1 MKSQRK
7 LAVGIDQL
15 SADLYETPEN
25 MAQQKT
31 MASPWVAQDAQEK
44 YTAEP
49 SKPKKGS

>member
-25 MAQQKT
+25 MAQQKK
-31 MASPWVAQDAQEK
+31 MSLAWVAQDAEGK
-44 YTAEP
+44 CAAEP
-49 SKPKKGS
+49 SKTEKGF